1 MRSGADV
8 SDYVSTVALVLRA
21 KDYKEADQLL
31 TVYTK
36 AKGKM
41 TVLAKGV
48 KKNSSKLRGGL
59 QLFTEIVNQKM

>member
-8 SDYVSTVALVLRA
+8 SDYVSTAALVLRA

-48 KKNSSKLRGGL
+48 KKK
-59 QLFTEIVNQKM
+59 QQ